1 MPRLEL
7 SARQRKFLRGLA
19 HGYEPIVHLGKSGL
33 TDAVAAQIDR
43 ALDDHELIKLRYVD
57 GKEEK
62 NALAAAIEERLS
74 CSEVGRVGHVS
85 VFYRPQADPEKRK
98 IHLFGA

>member
-19 HGYEPIVHLGKSGL
+19 HADEPLVHLGKAGL

-43 ALDDHELIKLRYVD
+43 ALDDHELIKVRYVD
-57 GKEEK
+57 GKEDK
-62 NALAAAIEERLS
+62 ADLAAAIEERLS

-85 VFYRPQADPEKRK
+85 VFYRPQSDPEKRK
-98 IHLFGA
+98 IHLLGV